1 MAKKQAF
8 SLNPDPTFTIAVKI
22 PVAGGKTTAIDV
34 TYKHMTRT
42 EVDEYLERNKD
53 RDDVESAM
61 DIMAGWGLTEEFN
74 QENVARLFENYG
86 GSGRAVIQTYL
97 REIWGAREGN

>member
-1 MAKKQAF
+1 MA
-8 SLNPDPTFTIAVKI
+8 
-22 PVAGGKTTAIDV
+22 
-34 TYKHMTRT
+34 
-42 EVDEYLERNKD
+42 
-53 RDDVESAM
+53 SAM
-61 DIMAGWGLTEEFN
+61 GIMAGWGLTEEFN